1 MREGVS
7 IFIIGLM
14 VETVVMRFC
23 RLLGYG
29 LLGLLLA
36 ITTCA
41 PALAEKQVALV
52 IGNDRYVSVTPL
64 RKAVNDARAVA
75 AVLKEIGFEV
85 ISGENLSRRE
95 LNRKLGE
102 FDQAIGPGDTVLFY
116 FAGHGVALEGSNYLL
131 STDMEQLQPGGE
143 NTVKDEGYSVS
154 GLIERIARR
163 GAGNQIV
170 VLDACRDNPFA
181 SSGRRSVGLD
191 RGLGRVDTPSG
202 TFVLMAA
209 GAGQSALD
217 RLSDR
222 DPDPNSVFTRQL
234 IPLLRTPG
242 LTHIEIAKRLQT
254 GVRTLAS
261 TVGHSQQPAY
271 YDEVPGTI
279 VINRAV
285 GSPPTPAVADP
296 DAAMRSDFAIAQ
308 QANSRAVWQAFID
321 RYKSGFLIEAARERL
336 AALSAPPPAVTTT
349 PVVTAPGKIEV
360 AGLPPSTR
368 PDGGSCDGGAQTV
381 SLGSRS
387 AGVLTSSEERCLKAK
402 DEFRECADCP
412 AMVVVP
418 AGSFTMGSPESE
430 KKRESNEGPQRT
442 VRIGKPF
449 AVGKFTVSFAEWDA
463 CVAGGGCKGY
473 RPLVIRGWDRGILPV
488 VNVSWE
494 DAQAFV
500 TWLSKVTGKSY
511 RLLTEAEWEY
521 AARAGTTTAFWWGP
535 TISTNQANYDGNYTY
550 ASNQKGLYRMYTL
563 PVDSF
568 SANPFGLYQMLGN
581 VNQWVED
588 CSSQNYKDA
597 PTDGSANV
605 IKGCDTRILRGGSYS
620 ELPWRLRAAQRFWT
634 YPFNRD
640 LRYGFRVARTL
651 NP

>member
-1 MREGVS
+1 M
-7 IFIIGLM
+7 GLS
-14 VETVVMRFC
+14 

-29 LLGLLLA
+29 LVGLMVMFV
-36 ITTCA
+36 TCA
-41 PALAEKQVALV
+41 PALAEKRVALV
-52 IGNDRYVSVTPL
+52 IGNDRYASVTPL

-102 FDQAIGPGDTVLFY
+102 FDQAIGPGDTALFY
-116 FAGHGVALEGSNYLL
+116 FAGHGVALEGNNYLL
-131 STDMEQLQPGGE
+131 STDMEQLQPGSE

-163 GAGNQIV
+163 GAGIQIV

-242 LTHIEIAKRLQT
+242 LSHIEIAKRLQT
-254 GVRTLAS
+254 GVRTLAG

-279 VINRAV
+279 VINRAA
-285 GSPPTPAVADP
+285 GAPIPPAPAAVDP
-296 DAAMRSDFAIAQ
+296 ETAMRSDFAIAQ
-308 QANSRAVWQAFID
+308 QTNSRAVWQAFID
-321 RYKSGFLIEAARERL
+321 RYKSGFLVEAARERL
-336 AALSAPPPAVTTT
+336 AALSAPLPAVTTT

-360 AGLPPSTR
+360 AGLPPTTR
-368 PDGGSCDGGAQTV
+368 PDGGTCNGVAQTV
-381 SLGSRS
+381 SLGSRAPS
-387 AGVLTSSEERCLKAK
+387 VLTSSEERCLKAK

-412 AMVVVP
+412 EMVVVP
-418 AGSFTMGSPESE
+418 LGSFTMGSPVNEE
-430 KKRESNEGPQRT
+430 KRGSNEGPQRT
-442 VRIGKPF
+442 VRIGTSF

-463 CVAGGGCKGY
+463 CVAGGGCNGY
-473 RPLVIRGWDRGILPV
+473 RPEDEDWGRGKMPV
-488 VNVSWE
+488 TKVSWE
-494 DAQAFV
+494 DAKAYV
-500 TWLSKVTGKSY
+500 AWLSMVTGKSY

-521 AARAGTTTAFWWGP
+521 AARAGTTTPFWWGP
-535 TISTNQANYDGNYTY
+535 SISTSQANYDGNLTY
-550 ASNQKGLYRMYTL
+550 GNGKKGEFRKRTV

-568 SANPFGLYQMLGN
+568 VPNPFGLYQMHGN
-581 VNQWVED
+581 VWQWVED
-588 CSSQNYKDA
+588 CFVDGYKNA
-597 PTDGSANV
+597 PTDGSANT
-605 IKGCDTRILRGGSYS
+605 IHDCSSRLLRGGSRNS
-620 ELPWRLRAAQRFWT
+620 DPVLLRSAA
-634 YPFNRD
+634 RD
-640 LRYGFRVARTL
+640 WNSPGARNYLFGFRVARTL
-651 NP
+651 TP